1 LEGALKAGGVR
12 VIVSIGS
19 IDGQAR
25 DDGAVAVDIE
35 TNLDAAEF
43 GRIKPD
49 LAWRSSSPLGR
60 EVCHSRLQRTGSRF
74 RLRFRLAESLLAAI
88 RVVR

>member
-1 LEGALKAGGVR
+1 LEGALKAGGVAPQQ
-12 VIVSIGS
+12 IVSIGS

-25 DDGAVAVDIE
+25 DDVAVVVDIE

-49 LAWRSSSPLGR
+49 LEP
-60 EVCHSRLQRTGSRF
+60 
-74 RLRFRLAESLLAAI
+74 
-88 RVVR
+88 VRDFDCDSG